1 MALFKSTKNLKRRA
15 DWLASQS
22 FVVLAIQVPKKN
34 EKGPASAEQFFSALH
49 GIFKGDQVV
58 QEYVSFEIVAKE
70 DSIVFY
76 VFTPLQLRE
85 FVEGQLYAQY
95 PELQIKQVTDYT
107 AEAHLEGL
115 HVAIAEIQLT
125 KDDVYPIKTYS
136 SSDIDPLAGLMAVM
150 DNLENKEQIWLQM
163 VVQPVGDDWQNKGV
177 SHVGAMRAGKTPG
190 AKKPH
195 PVMRAAGFSVKL
207 IREIASPGT
216 GFEESKPGEPPK
228 LSSPQEAAL
237 KGIESK
243 ITKLGFSTIFRLVVI
258 GTDENS
264 ARARIQATLAAFK
277 QYNTT
282 NLNGFKSGEI
292 KIDHYPSWLQ
302 YIAREFE
309 KKGNVLNIEELA
321 SVYHFPAASVESGA
335 ISWAGSKKAEA
346 PPNVPLSSEV
356 PAMDLTVLGKTDFR
370 NHVEEFGI
378 KLNDRKR
385 HIYIIG
391 KSGAGKSTLLENM
404 IIDDINEG
412 RGVIVVDPH
421 GELADKVI
429 ESVPE
434 HRIKDTIVFDPSD
447 REFPIAF
454 NVLDISHPDQKGNI
468 ASGFVGALKKI
479 FGNSWGPR
487 LEYILRNATLALL
500 DTENP
505 TMLGIP
511 RILTDPGFRNWVI
524 PQIKDPV
531 VLDFWKNEWAAKEQ
545 KQQVEEM
552 GSILNKVGQFLSTS
566 LIRNIVGQPKSAFD
580 IRQVMDEQKIL
591 VVNLSKG
598 KIGEDNSALL
608 GTMMITR
615 VQLAA
620 MSRADVSFDQR
631 PDCFLYV
638 DEFQNFATDSFATI
652 LSEARKYNL
661 GLTIAHQ
668 YIDQMAD
675 EVREA
680 VFGNVGSIICF
691 RVGSK
696 DAEAL
701 AREFAPVFGPDDMVN
716 LQMAR
721 VYIKL
726 LVDGVASQ
734 AFSAMT
740 LPPKKVD
747 TNFRD
752 RVVEYSHQHFARPRE
767 QVEDI
772 IDETAGYK
780 RKREA
785 EEAQKIAAQIL
796 NQPVSYHNEQKPN
809 INQQQRQQVAAPRPV
824 VIPDAPFKPVQQ
836 RTFTTPPPVVVE
848 PSRGLKPE
856 EVVEQGVVSAP
867 EVVVPEQIVPSA
879 AIIEPV
885 NQVQEDQ
892 NRERRPI
899 REKPLKVIDGW
910 AYKEVSQR
918 GGNRWYLGE
927 KESDVL
933 ARRAAKAAEKEQ
945 QRSLEGMNGGVEE
958 GSELVPMI
966 IDDSPSLPSL
976 TEHTSNVPQVVEE
989 REVLPN
995 VQQNVHLMSTLGE
1008 PISLEE
1014 GIKIEL

>member
-1 MALFKSTKNLKRRA
+1 MALFTSSKNLKRRT

-22 FVVLAIQVPKKN
+22 FIVLAVQVPKRN
-34 EKGPASAEQFFSALH
+34 EKGPQSAEQFFAALH
-49 GIFKGDQVV
+49 GIYRNDPPV
-58 QEYVSFEIVAKE
+58 QEYISLEIVAEE
-70 DSIVFY
+70 DHITFY
-76 VFTPLQLRE
+76 IFTPLQLRE

-95 PELQIKQVTDYT
+95 PELQITQVPDYT
-107 AEAHLEGL
+107 SQAKLEGL
-115 HVAIAEIQLT
+115 HVATAKMQLT
-125 KDDVYPIKTYS
+125 KDYVYPIKTYS
-136 SSDIDPLAGLMAVM
+136 SLEIDPLAGLMAVM
-150 DNLENKEQIWLQM
+150 DNLKGNEQIWFQM
-163 VVQPVGDDWQNKGV
+163 ITRPVGDEWQNKGV
-177 SHVGAMRAGKTPG
+177 SYVQAMRNGKNPDAKTPHPALG
-190 AKKPH
+190 MAKF
-195 PVMRAAGFSVKL
+195 GVKL
-207 IREIASPGT
+207 VREVINPGT
-216 GFEESKPGEPPK
+216 GFEETSSTGEAPK

-243 ITKLGFSTIFRLVVI
+243 ITKLGFETLFRLVVI
-258 GTDENS
+258 SADELS
-264 ARARIQATLAAFK
+264 ARSTIQGVLAAFK

-282 NLNGFKSGEI
+282 NLNGFKSGDI
-292 KIDHYPSWLQ
+292 KIDNYPAWLQ
-302 YIAREFE
+302 YINREFE
-309 KKGNVLNIEELA
+309 DKGSILNIEEMA
-321 SVYHFPAASVESGA
+321 SIYHFPSASVESSA
-335 ISWAGSKKAEA
+335 ISWAGSKKADA
-346 PPNVPLSSEV
+346 PANIPLSSEV
-356 PAMDLTVLGKTDFR
+356 PARELTVLGKTDFR

-378 KLNDRKR
+378 KLDDRKR

-404 IIDDINEG
+404 IIDDVFED

-421 GELADKVI
+421 GELADKVVDA
-429 ESVPE
+429 VPE
-434 HRIKDTIVFDPSD
+434 HRIKDVILFDPSD
-447 REFPIAF
+447 VDFPIAF
-454 NVLDISHPDQKGNI
+454 NVLDISSPDQRGNI

-500 DTENP
+500 ETENP

-524 PQIKDPV
+524 PQITDPV

-552 GSILNKVGQFLSTS
+552 GSILNKVGQFLSSS

-580 IRQVMDEQKIL
+580 IRQIMDEQKIL
-591 VVNLSKG
+591 IVNLSKG

-620 MSRADVSFDQR
+620 MSRADTSFDKR

-668 YIDQMAD
+668 YIEQMAD

-740 LPPKKVD
+740 LPPKVLEESY
-747 TNFRD
+747 RD
-752 RVVEYSHQHFARPRE
+752 RVVMFTRQHYAKPRE
-767 QVEDI
+767 AVVDI

-780 RKREA
+780 RRREA
-785 EEAQKIAAQIL
+785 EEANKKAATIL
-796 NQPVSYHNEQKPN
+796 AQPSTLPSAQKPN
-809 INQQQRQQVAAPRPV
+809 IQPAAPKPAVILDAPFQAPAQTPRPV
-824 VIPDAPFKPVQQ
+824 SQ
-836 RTFTTPPPVVVE
+836 PVVQEKSE
-848 PSRGLKPE
+848 PSREEPE
-856 EVVEQGVVSAP
+856 
-867 EVVVPEQIVPSA
+867 
-879 AIIEPV
+879 IITK
-885 NQVQEDQ
+885 VQPPQEEGSEK
-892 NRERRPI
+892 RI
-899 REKPLKVIDGW
+899 LREKPLKVMDGW

-918 GGNRWYLGE
+918 GGNRWYIGE
-927 KESDVL
+927 REEEVL
-933 ARRAAKAAEKEQ
+933 ERRAAKAAEKLAMGE
-945 QRSLEGMNGGVEE
+945 NEE
-958 GSELVPMI
+958 GNTA
-966 IDDSPSLPSL
+966 LPVVL
-976 TEHTSNVPQVVEE
+976 TESP
-989 REVLPN
+989 VLPTLTEQKSN
-995 VQQNVHLMSTLGE
+995 EDLPLIMPDHTQLPVVQAVGKAAGDDG
-1008 PISLEE
+1008 ISLRE
-1014 GIKIEL
+1014 GERIEL